1 MTKIVLIGAG
11 NLAFHFYKKLTNCNE
26 VKVIQWYSRSLQK
39 IDFAKKQTEV
49 IDQFSQIK
57 SADLYLICVSDD
69 AIGSMCKKI
78 NTTNLVVHC
87 AGGVSIDQL
96 EGTLRKGVFY
106 PLQTFSKDQ
115 DLSFDQLPFCIETTD
130 PKDQILLSNLAKA
143 MGGIPHK
150 INSETRTQMHIIAVL
165 INNFGNHL
173 LHLGS
178 KLLKEHDIS
187 FKIFHPLIEE
197 TYQKALKSGPEN
209 TQTGPAIRDDQKTI
223 EKHVGLIS
231 DENIKKL
238 YLNLTSSIQRN
249 HEK

>member
-1 MTKIVLIGAG
+1 M
-11 NLAFHFYKKLTNCNE
+11 
-26 VKVIQWYSRSLQK
+26 
-39 IDFAKKQTEV
+39 
-49 IDQFSQIK
+49 
-57 SADLYLICVSDD
+57 
-69 AIGSMCKKI
+69 
-78 NTTNLVVHC
+78 VVHC

-96 EGTLRKGVFY
+96 KGTPRKGVFY

-165 INNFGNHL
+165 INNFSNHL

-178 KLLKEHDIS
+178 KLLKEHDIP

-238 YLNLTSSIQRN
+238 YLNLTYSIQRN
-249 HEK
+249 HEQ

>member
-1 MTKIVLIGAG
+1 MTKTILIGAG

-26 VKVIQWYSRSLQK
+26 VNLIQWYSRSVQK
-39 IDFAKKQTEV
+39 INFAKKQIEV
-49 IDQFSQIK
+49 TDQFSQIK

-69 AIGSMCKKI
+69 AIGSICKKI
-78 NTTNLVVHC
+78 NTTEMVVHC

-96 EGTLRKGVFY
+96 KGTPRKGVFY

-143 MGGIPHK
+143 MGGIPHN

-178 KLLKEHDIS
+178 KLLKGHDIS

-209 TQTGPAIRDDQKTI
+209 TQTGPAIRDDRKTI
-223 EKHVGLIS
+223 EKHLGLIS

-238 YLNLTSSIQRN
+238 YLNLTHSIQRN
-249 HEK
+249 HEQ

>member
-1 MTKIVLIGAG
+1 
-11 NLAFHFYKKLTNCNE
+11 
-26 VKVIQWYSRSLQK
+26 
-39 IDFAKKQTEV
+39 
-49 IDQFSQIK
+49 
-57 SADLYLICVSDD
+57 
-69 AIGSMCKKI
+69 MCKKI

-223 EKHVGLIS
+223 EKHLGLIS

>member
-1 MTKIVLIGAG
+1 
-11 NLAFHFYKKLTNCNE
+11 
-26 VKVIQWYSRSLQK
+26 
-39 IDFAKKQTEV
+39 
-49 IDQFSQIK
+49 
-57 SADLYLICVSDD
+57 
-69 AIGSMCKKI
+69 MCKKI

-130 PKDQILLSNLAKA
+130 PKDQILLSNLARA

-150 INSETRTQMHIIAVL
+150 INSQTRTQMHIIAVL

-197 TYQKALKSGPEN
+197 TYQKALKSGPEK

-223 EKHVGLIS
+223 EKHLGLIS

-249 HEK
+249 HEQ